1 MIEVA
6 PPDRMGPVSI
16 GMSVDAAEAALRAHG
31 AVRVGEQDGLR
42 RGVAYYASG
51 LSLHVHTGTGGLVN
65 AVEAFRPINPDVLSL
80 NGIDLFSTPAHEVE
94 SVLRGFTEVEI
105 EERGCMLI
113 APDLLLSLWRP
124 YVAESSDDRDGYYF
138 ESALVANPGYYD

>member
-6 PPDRMGPVSI
+6 PPDRLGPVSI
-16 GMSVDAAEAALRAHG
+16 GMSAEAAEVALRTHG

-42 RGVAYYASG
+42 PGVAYYASG

-65 AVEAFRPINPDVLSL
+65 AVEAFRPINPDVVSF
-80 NGIDLFSTPAHEVE
+80 NGIDLFSTPADELE
-94 SVLRGFTEVEI
+94 SALRAFTTIEI

-124 YVAESSDDRDGYYF
+124 YVAESPDDRDGYYF
-138 ESALVANPGYYD
+138 EAALVANPGYYD